1 MTQSIARKFF
11 SQATKDRPI
20 GVVLAPLRVFL
31 GITFIYAGLL
41 KLSSADFLSQ
51 TAPSGVLKQMQNA
64 AVGSPISFVV
74 QHAVEHYKLAG
85 LSIAFG
91 ELFVGIGILFGIWTR
106 LAALFAFIL
115 SASFW
120 LTVSWSTSPYFFG
133 PDIVFMAAVTPLMIA
148 GDGGYL
154 SVGAR
159 IRAVVEQQ
167 HKSPRGAPSNQPL
180 QQEIDRRT
188 LVRTGAAAG
197 VLAGVGLLA
206 GGIGRMFSKATP
218 APVATPTH
226 SSSAK
231 PTSGAPSGGVKIASA
246 SAISVGSSFQFT
258 DRQGSP
264 AFLLQPASG
273 KYLAYSAIC
282 THQGCIVGF
291 DSGSDTFQC
300 PCHGAG
306 FAGLT
311 GQVIAGPAPSPL
323 TQIQV
328 VESGGYIYMV

>member
-1 MTQSIARKFF
+1 MAKSTVRRFIRQLTQE
-11 SQATKDRPI
+11 RPI
-20 GVVLAPLRVFL
+20 GVILAPLRVFL
-31 GITFIYAGLL
+31 GVTFIYAGLL
-41 KLSSADFLSQ
+41 KLGSADFLSQ
-51 TAPSGVLKQMQNA
+51 SAPNGVLRQMQNA
-64 AVGSPISFVV
+64 VVNSPISFVV
-74 QHAVEHYKLAG
+74 QHAVEHYQLAG
-85 LSIAFG
+85 LSIAVG

-106 LAALFAFIL
+106 LAATFAFIL

-133 PDIVFMAAVTPLMIA
+133 PDVVFMAAVTPLIIA

-159 IRAVVEQQ
+159 IRSIVEQQ
-167 HKSPRGAPSNQPL
+167 HKAPGGAPNNLPL

-188 LVRTGAAAG
+188 VVRTGAVAG

-206 GGIGRMFSKATP
+206 GGIGRFFSKATP
-218 APVATPTH
+218 VPVVSPTN
-226 SSSAK
+226 SSSTK
-231 PTSGAPSGGVKIASA
+231 PTAGAPSGGVKIARA

-258 DRQGSP
+258 DSQGSP
-264 AFLLQPASG
+264 AYLLQPASG
-273 KYLAYSAIC
+273 KYLAYSAVC

-291 DSGSDTFQC
+291 DSGSATFQC
-300 PCHGAG
+300 PCHGASYDG
-306 FAGLT
+306 KS
-311 GQVIAGPAPSPL
+311 GQVLGGPAPMPL

>member
-1 MTQSIARKFF
+1 MTQSGFRKFI

-31 GITFIYAGLL
+31 GVTFIYAGLL
-41 KLSSADFLSQ
+41 KLSSSDYLNQ
-51 TAPSGVLKQMQNA
+51 TAPNGVLKQMQNA
-64 AVGSPISFVV
+64 AVGSPISFIV
-74 QHAVEHYKLAG
+74 QHAVEHYQLAG
-85 LSIAFG
+85 LAIAFG

-106 LAALFAFIL
+106 IAATFSFIL

-133 PDIVFMAAVTPLMIA
+133 PDIVFMAAVTPLIIA
-148 GDGGYL
+148 GDGGFL
-154 SVGAR
+154 SVGSR
-159 IRAVVEQQ
+159 IRAGVARQMKTAGV
-167 HKSPRGAPSNQPL
+167 ALNNAPL

-188 LVRTGAAAG
+188 VVRTGAVAG

-206 GGIGRMFSKATP
+206 GGIGRFFSKATP
-218 APVATPTH
+218 APVAAPTH

-246 SAISVGSSFQFT
+246 SAVAVGSSFQFT

-264 AFLLQPASG
+264 AYLLQPSSG
-273 KYLAYSAIC
+273 KYLAYSAVC

-291 DSGSDTFQC
+291 DKGSTTFQC
-300 PCHGAG
+300 PCHGASYDG
-306 FAGLT
+306 KT
-311 GQVIAGPAPSPL
+311 GQVIGGPAPSPL
-323 TQIQV
+323 AKIQV
-328 VESGGYIYMV
+328 VESGGDIYMV

>member
-1 MTQSIARKFF
+1 MTQSTVRRLIN
-11 SQATKDRPI
+11 QATKERPI
-20 GVVLAPLRVFL
+20 GMVLLPLRVFL
-31 GITFIYAGLL
+31 GVTFIYAGLL

-51 TAPSGVLKQMQNA
+51 SAPNGVLKQMQNA
-64 AVGSPISFVV
+64 AIGSPISFIV

-85 LSIAFG
+85 ISIALG

-106 LAALFAFIL
+106 LAATFAFIL

-133 PDIVFMAAVTPLMIA
+133 PDIIFMAAVTPLITA

-159 IRAVVEQQ
+159 IRAIVEQQ
-167 HKSPRGAPSNQPL
+167 HGSPAGAPSNQPL
-180 QQEIDRRT
+180 QHEIDRRT
-188 LVRTGAAAG
+188 LVRTGATAG

-206 GGIGRMFSKATP
+206 GGIARFFSKATP
-218 APVATPTH
+218 APAAAPTH

-246 SAISVGSSFQFT
+246 SAIAVGSSVQFT
-258 DRQGSP
+258 DRRGSP
-264 AFLLQPASG
+264 AYLLQPAKG

-291 DSGSDTFQC
+291 DRGSDTFQC
-300 PCHGAG
+300 PCHGASYDG
-306 FAGLT
+306 KT
-311 GQVIAGPAPSPL
+311 GQVLGGPAPSPL
-323 TQIQV
+323 TKIQV
-328 VESGGYIYMV
+328 VETGGNIYMV

>member
-1 MTQSIARKFF
+1 MAKSTVRRFIRQLTQE
-11 SQATKDRPI
+11 RPI
-20 GVVLAPLRVFL
+20 GVILAPLRVFL
-31 GITFIYAGLL
+31 GVTFIYAGLL
-41 KLSSADFLSQ
+41 KLGSADFLSQ
-51 TAPSGVLKQMQNA
+51 SAPNGVLRQMQNA
-64 AVGSPISFVV
+64 VVNSPISFVV
-74 QHAVEHYKLAG
+74 QHAVEHYQLAG
-85 LSIAFG
+85 LSIAVG

-106 LAALFAFIL
+106 LAATFAFIL

-133 PDIVFMAAVTPLMIA
+133 PDIIFMAALTPLIIA

-159 IRAVVEQQ
+159 VRSIVERQA
-167 HKSPRGAPSNQPL
+167 KAPGGASSNQPL

-188 LVRTGAAAG
+188 LVRTGAVAG

-206 GGIGRMFSKATP
+206 GAMGRFFSKATP
-218 APVATPTH
+218 VAAPTH

-264 AFLLQPASG
+264 AYLLQPASG
-273 KYLAYSAIC
+273 KYLAYSAVC

-306 FAGLT
+306 FAGQT
-311 GQVIAGPAPSPL
+311 GQVIAGPAPLPL

-328 VESGGYIYMV
+328 VESAGYIYMV